1 MLLYLLPF
9 IAAVIGWVTNYIA
22 VKMLFHPRKQIV
34 FLFVKIQGVF
44 PKRQALLAEKLGNL
58 VAKELFSVKDLTE
71 ILKSSD
77 IQTDAKIVIELKVDE
92 LIKNFLAGNKMLAMF
107 ISDSLIND
115 LKAKFVSEIE
125 KALPEIIDTIS
136 EKLEEKVDI
145 QKIVAE
151 KVNKLS
157 SDEVEKLL
165 YSIMEKEFR
174 FIEIVGA
181 VLGFI
186 IGCIQMLIVL
196 V

>member
-92 LIKNFLAGNKMLAMF
+92 LIKNFLAGNKMLAVF